1 MVTNSFQD
9 LCIVID
15 AKEISWL
22 VGVCAVQLRTER

>member
-1 MVTNSFQD
+1 MVTNYFHD

-22 VGVCAVQLRTER
+22 VGGCAVQLRTER